1 MLLVPAGANS
11 FQKVQSNAAGRP
23 SGAQGTAVTPAAG
36 SKGSWAQVFA
46 SLDFDTFGLL
56 ICINGN
62 STSGVSRNTV
72 IDIGVG
78 GAGSEIV
85 LIPNLIG
92 GNAIGYTTMGGNGL
106 WYYFPVAIPA
116 GTRLAIRAQ
125 SSDITGTQ
133 AYIQAFQKP
142 LNPSM
147 LKAAAYVE
155 AIGMTVPQ
163 GTAVTAGGA
172 SEGSWTLLGATT
184 RDCWHWQVGAQVTSA
199 DTSHAGN
206 AIHID
211 IAEGDASNK
220 NVILQDVIL
229 MTSTSEQACMLPA
242 MIGCAWPVPAGRN
255 IYARAQASGTADAL
269 FITAYGAGG

>member
-1 MLLVPAGANS
+1 MLLVPAGGNS
-11 FQKVQSNAAGRP
+11 FQNVQSNAAGRP
-23 SGAQGTAVTPAAG
+23 NAAQGTAVTPAVG

-62 STSGVSRNTV
+62 SASAASRNTV

-78 GAGSEIV
+78 GSGSEIV
-85 LIPNLIG
+85 LIPDLIA
-92 GNAIGYTTMGGNGL
+92 GNAIGYTTMGGGGL

-116 GTRLAIRAQ
+116 GTRLSIRAQ
-125 SSDITGTQ
+125 GTVTTGTQ

-142 LNPSM
+142 LNPAMVRS
-147 LKAAAYVE
+147 AAYVE
-155 AIGMTVPQ
+155 AIGMTLPQ

-184 RDCWHWQVGAQVTSA
+184 KACWHWQVGAQVTSA
-199 DTSHAGN
+199 DTTHAGN
-206 AIHID
+206 SIHID

-229 MTSTSEQACMLPA
+229 MTSTSEQACMGPKL
-242 MIGCAWPVPAGRN
+242 IGCEWSVPAGRN
-255 IYARAQASGTADAL
+255 IYARAQASGTADSL
-269 FITAYGAGG
+269 FISAYGAGG